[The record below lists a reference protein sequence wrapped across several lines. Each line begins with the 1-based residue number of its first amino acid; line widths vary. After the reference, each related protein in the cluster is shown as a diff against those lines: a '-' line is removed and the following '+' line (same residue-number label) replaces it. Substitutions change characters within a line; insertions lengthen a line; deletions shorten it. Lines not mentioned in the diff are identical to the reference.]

1 MDIINNPNL
10 HWGHL
15 TGSPKFD
22 YPIDFYGA
30 TLSARDDGHLDFAY
44 RWAPNSYCHFHRH
57 LCETTSTVISGELH
71 ITDFDDDGNEL
82 GTRVRGP
89 GSYSHTSEHDVHM
102 ERGGP
107 QGALVVFNLYAPDG
121 LLAQTLANDLTV
133 LHTSTA
139 ASVIKNWKRHNPS

>member
-1 MDIINNPNL
+1 MDIINNPDL

-15 TGSPKFD
+15 TGSPRFD

-107 QGALVVFNLYAPDG
+107 EGALVVFNLYAPDG
-121 LLAQTLANDLTV
+121 LLAQTLSSDLTI

-139 ASVIKNWKRHNPS
+139 AAVLESWKRHNPS